1 MTFWGGAHNNRTTT
15 HHHHTQ
21 KEQKMNK
28 MLKTPRIAIVDGQL
42 LAYIPFNKNNGITIY
57 PKSWEEYN
65 RFVIREPYWALYDF
79 ADHLSTKRGERLLNA
94 LTEVA
99 A

>member
-1 MTFWGGAHNNRTTT
+1 
-15 HHHHTQ
+15 
-21 KEQKMNK
+21 MNK
-28 MLKTPRIAIVDGQL
+28 MLKTPRIAIVDGEL
-42 LAYIPFNKNNGITIY
+42 LAYIPLNKNNGITIY

-79 ADHLSTKRGERLLNA
+79 ADHLETKRGARLLA
-94 LTEVA
+94 AVTEMA